1 MPRPRK
7 DSLSVTIP
15 PDILTVVRHMADQQD
30 RSVSYLVGE
39 ALREY
44 VAAHYRPEPVAPQ
57 PVPSYTTGT
66 TL

>member
-44 VAAHYRPEPVAPQ
+44 VAAHYQPEPMAPQ
-57 PVPSYTTGT
+57 QPAAYTSGT